1 MQLKFLAGLA
11 LVGLVAAKDPVSSM
25 FVYGA
30 DEQPLVAS
38 IIGNDATV
46 TSYNINCRPS
56 TDKDDCGMGAGMT
69 LLAEDSTT
77 TYMMDDPTGGTFFA
91 IICSVDEKKSTAVCR
106 ATVSS
111 ASGSSSGLHTS
122 TTTTSFSRL
131 PVTITGG
138 EVTSATPTWPGTS
151 TSHATATGTA
161 TATATQTGSSSTSS
175 GGGMARVTGDTG
187 MMLGAAAVGLAAL
200 L

>member
-46 TSYNINCRPS
+46 TSYNINCRPG

-161 TATATQTGSSSTSS
+161 TATQTGSSSTSS